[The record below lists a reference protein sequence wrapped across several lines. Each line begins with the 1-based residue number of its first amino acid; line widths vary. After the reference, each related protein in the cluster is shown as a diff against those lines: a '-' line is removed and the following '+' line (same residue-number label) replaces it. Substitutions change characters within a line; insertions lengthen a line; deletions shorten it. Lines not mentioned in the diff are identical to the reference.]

1 MVSTASPQV
10 NWPNGMSRWSLRP
23 LYPWME
29 FNNILSHS
37 ERQTKHEQ
45 QQTEGKRQNG
55 KETRGCTSTGTEMKR
70 ELTDKQ
76 RERRVY
82 QLPDE
87 FMWDSLHFKNL
98 ILERQ
103 GQRDNHHKSVQE
115 TPSAWPAVELCLSI
129 SPETA
134 RNHHVTPHTS
144 CHRGKITIYH
154 NGWGWYNV
162 SVRRAKFEGTI
173 VLWAIPPAGWTDI
186 CGNGKL
192 HRRDRKVMDCH
203 V

>member
-37 ERQTKHEQ
+37 ERHEQ

-55 KETRGCTSTGTEMKR
+55 KETRRCTNTGTEMKR

-76 RERRVY
+76 RERPVY

-103 GQRDNHHKSVQE
+103 GQRDNHHKSAQE
-115 TPSAWPAVELCLSI
+115 TPSAWPAVDLCLSI

-134 RNHHVTPHTS
+134 HNHHVAPHTI
-144 CHRGKITIYH
+144 CHGVKKSPFIIM
-154 NGWGWYNV
+154 
-162 SVRRAKFEGTI
+162 
-173 VLWAIPPAGWTDI
+173 AGGGI
-186 CGNGKL
+186 
-192 HRRDRKVMDCH
+192 MSQ
-203 V
+203 